1 MVCTEMCRL
10 RSDGTRLVPYDESN
24 VRRLLPAE
32 YKMTSEARAQ
42 KSALLVSRIPNKA
55 DTGEVRTALDEIG
68 QNASLGLPES
78 KFGVAAQWRE
88 LCREAELKV
97 WFAVAATNG

>member
-10 RSDGTRLVPYDESN
+10 RSDGTRLVPYYETY

-42 KSALLVSRIPNKA
+42 KSALLVSRIPSKA
-55 DTGEVRTALDEIG
+55 DTGEVRTALRR
-68 QNASLGLPES
+68 NRPECE
-78 KFGVAAQWRE
+78 FRTAR
-88 LCREAELKV
+88 AEGMV
-97 WFAVAATNG
+97 RSGGYEWISEQGIAERAESDSG